1 MIDATCHW
9 AHFSPTT
16 CRSAFYVKDE
26 GKWIIFV
33 FSANLQGK
41 YGYVC
46 VILTNYVALK
56 CNKTYEIYCII
67 LLTIK
72 NNAITTKLI
81 AIDICKKAIMN
92 FVYSRKKFFD
102 RKTGRVHKKTRRL
115 LTLYEFWMP
124 FGKLEIYWTQ
134 C

>member
-1 MIDATCHW
+1 MPLSTFFTDNMSICILCQRRRKVNHI
-9 AHFSPTT
+9 
-16 CRSAFYVKDE
+16 Y
-26 GKWIIFV
+26 